1 MSRFA
6 TPNQPDRAPFMVW
19 NLDLNEDG
27 TTPKD
32 KSFIRLPSVLSQSC
46 AIRFRILIG
55 STASIDATLHT
66 NYPLDGSPYSRTKF
80 HPKRFNFGSSQ
91 TELICEFRI
100 QRPGPYQYYVSYKSV
115 DASDDDRTDSISCA
129 TDANPTM
136 DRIYRAFKSRRTS
149 TSYFLVD
156 PQLTLAGQP
165 LPLDA
170 IVLQSVSPKW
180 LGPMK
185 HWSPHLAASSKMG
198 YNMLHFI
205 PMQQRGGSDSPYSLY
220 NQLELSDELFE
231 EQKTAEQKDQKLRE
245 TLLEMVHKHRLLG
258 VTDMVWNHT
267 AYNSDWLR
275 DHPEAGFNLENSPHL
290 RSAYELDAAL
300 VKFSRDLTDYGLDR
314 MVNTVEDVD
323 RLLKAVDEHVV
334 QPLRLWEFYVIDVD
348 AAVEAVRGAWDIA
361 TETVAAEDQ
370 SALERLSG
378 DARSEWLRT
387 YIIGSHS
394 NALGTRF
401 GRTIDPARTAA
412 VLRLLAHD
420 DRDLAM
426 TQLRELLDLLN
437 LTYYREYD
445 ADVKAIRNNIGE
457 RVKYERLDRGSWKF
471 GKPVD
476 SSFQIVDPLF
486 TTVEARTEGVPD
498 DRLHLANN
506 GWIWGGNPLDNFA
519 GPESKA

>member
-6 TPNQPDRAPFMVW
+6 TPSQPDRAPFMVW

-66 NYPLDGSPYSRTKF
+66 NYPLDGSPYVRTKF
-80 HPKRFNFGSSQ
+80 HQKQFNFGSQ

-115 DASDDDRTDSISCA
+115 DASDDDRIDSIACK
-129 TDANPTM
+129 TDANPTL
-136 DRIYRAFKSRRTS
+136 DRIYRAFKSRRTP

-156 PQLTLAGQP
+156 PQLTLAGQA

-185 HWSPHLAASSKMG
+185 GWSPHLAASSKLG

-231 EQKTAEQKDQKLRE
+231 DKATAEQKDLKLRE
-245 TLLEMVHKHRLLG
+245 TMLEMVHRHRLLG

-300 VKFSRDLTDYGLDR
+300 VRFSRDLTDYGLDR
-314 MVNTVEDVD
+314 MVRTVEDVD
-323 RLLKAVDEHVV
+323 RLMKAVDEHVV
-334 QPLRLWEFYVIDVD
+334 QPLKLWQFFVIEVD
-348 AAVEAVRGAWDIA
+348 AAVDAVREAWDA
-361 TETVAAEDQ
+361 AADESVAAEDQ
-370 SALERLSG
+370 AALGALSG
-378 DARSEWLRT
+378 DARNEWLRT
-387 YIIGSHS
+387 YMTGGRSHVLS
-394 NALGTRF
+394 TRF

-412 VLRLLAHD
+412 VLRLLAHGD
-420 DRDLAM
+420 GSRDAALA
-426 TQLRELLDLLN
+426 QLRGLLDLLN
-437 LTYYREYD
+437 VAYYGEYD
-445 ADVKAIRNNIGE
+445 SDVTKIRTNIGE
-457 RVKYERLDRGSWKF
+457 RVKYERLDHGSWKF

-476 SSFQIVDPLF
+476 SEYQIVDPLF
-486 TTVEARTEGVPD
+486 TTVEARHAGVPD
-498 DRLHLANN
+498 DRLHVANN
-506 GWIWGGNPLDNFA
+506 GWIWGGNPLDNF
-519 GPESKA
+519 